1 MMTKMMDQTKADIH
15 NNKIQIARFA
25 GNFFVIG
32 TALKF
37 NAYHRIYIDYNTYQN
52 LYSK

>member
-1 MMTKMMDQTKADIH
+1 MMVQIKADIH

-32 TALKF
+32 TAFKP
-37 NAYHRIYIDYNTYQN
+37 NAYHHTRIDCNTYQN

>member
-1 MMTKMMDQTKADIH
+1 MMVQIKADIH

-32 TALKF
+32 TALKP
-37 NAYHRIYIDYNTYQN
+37 NAYHRIHIDYNTYQN